1 MGIVPIVGSPGLRW
15 MGGGGGARG
24 TCRLSGHVSAWLCGM
39 SGPEGELTWGSQLGY
54 GSACSLELSL
64 GPQTSLVPCKSVRNQ
79 VSPGELKNLSQGREK
94 ETLRE
99 LPFVHGRN
107 RATLLPQF
115 NTLKKK
121 GLCIYFWLCW
131 VSFAAWAFSSCG
143 TGSGAQAQ

>member
-1 MGIVPIVGSPGLRW
+1 MGIVPIVGSPGLGW

-115 NTLKKK
+115 NTLK
-121 GLCIYFWLCW
+121 
-131 VSFAAWAFSSCG
+131 
-143 TGSGAQAQ
+143 